1 MTDLDRLRD
10 AVVQALKGVRQA
22 PLPPGKHTTS
32 GGVVFVPLVEW
43 ANVEN
48 ALAALDA
55 YPTRAPAPAPERTV
69 TLAAMEDVADGEVC
83 LVNPSGT
90 RLGVMVRS
98 GNWRCLGTVTL
109 PLAEGGA

>member
-55 YPTRAPAPAPERTV
+55 YPTRATTASPTHNCGGAMN
-69 TLAAMEDVADGEVC
+69 TLASA
-83 LVNPSGT
+83 PP
-90 RLGVMVRS
+90 R
-98 GNWRCLGTVTL
+98 
-109 PLAEGGA
+109 

>member
-10 AVVQALKGVRQA
+10 AVVQALKGVMQA

-55 YPTRAPAPAPERTV
+55 YPTRATAETV
-69 TLAAMEDVADGEVC
+69 RVAVWTNGNHYSFTHPQLRQGNEY
-83 LVNPSGT
+83 T
-90 RLGVMVRS
+90 RLG
-98 GNWRCLGTVTL
+98 TTTL
-109 PLAEGGA
+109 RLDTEAKG